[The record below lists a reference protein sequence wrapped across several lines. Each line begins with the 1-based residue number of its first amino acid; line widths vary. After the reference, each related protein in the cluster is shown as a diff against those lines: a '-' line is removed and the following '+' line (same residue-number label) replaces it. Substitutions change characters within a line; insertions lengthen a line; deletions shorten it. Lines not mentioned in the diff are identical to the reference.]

1 MENDHNNRKRNTY
14 LILIAAGIFLL
25 VDKIFGFSTVV
36 SIVCICFGILSLR
49 NGSSKKGYIFLGI
62 GVVILIGHFFA
73 IIVGIVLLSLG
84 LFYLKSKRTHW
95 NGAYVQK
102 QKLIESIQWNKR
114 PWSLLPMSIWNVVG
128 EIKLDFGFAIWEEPD
143 VTIILQGVFG
153 DIDVIV
159 PENVGISVMSS
170 VVFGQIEVERE
181 KEAGV
186 LNKIMWQSPN
196 YHSST
201 NKVKLIVSYIVA
213 DIDVKII

>member
-128 EIKLDFGFAIWEEPD
+128 EIKLDFGFAIWEEPE
-143 VTIILQGVFG
+143 VTIILQGVVG

-181 KEAGV
+181 KEAGI

-196 YHSST
+196 YHTCT